1 MNLNVG
7 DLLNQTIGSGE
18 IEQMSR
24 VIDADPQQTGTAV
37 SAALPLILGGLS
49 RNAASGDGVSSLL
62 GALDRDH
69 DGSVLDDVMG
79 HLGQGG
85 NVQGDGILSHV
96 FGNGRSV
103 VEQGVSRASG
113 LDMSKVAQ
121 LLPLLAPIVMG
132 ALGRARQNK
141 QIDEGSLPGVLNEGQ
156 QSLGGSA
163 GLMGTL
169 SEMLDQNND
178 GSVVDDLG
186 GLLGGILG
194 GRR

>member
-24 VIDADPQQTGTAV
+24 VIDADPQQTSSAV

-132 ALGRARQNK
+132 VLGRARQNN
-141 QIDEGSLPGVLNEGQ
+141 QIDEGSLPGVLNESQ

-186 GLLGGILG
+186 GLLGGMLG
-194 GRR
+194 GKR

>member
-1 MNLNVG
+1 MNLNIG
-7 DLLNQTIGSGE
+7 DLLNQRIGTGE

-24 VIDADPQQTGTAV
+24 VIDADPQQTSNAV

-49 RNAASGDGVSSLL
+49 RNAASGDGASSLL

-85 NVQGDGILSHV
+85 SVQGDGILSHV

-103 VEQGVSRASG
+103 VEQGVSQASG

-132 ALGRARQNK
+132 ALGRARRDN

-186 GLLGGILG
+186 GLLGGMLG
-194 GRR
+194 GKR

>member
-1 MNLNVG
+1 
-7 DLLNQTIGSGE
+7 
-18 IEQMSR
+18 MSR
-24 VIDADPQQTGTAV
+24 VIDADPQQTSNAV

-49 RNAASGDGVSSLL
+49 RNAASGDGASSLL

-79 HLGQGG
+79 YLGQGG
-85 NVQGDGILSHV
+85 SVEGDGILSHV

-121 LLPLLAPIVMG
+121 LLPLLAPIVLG
-132 ALGRARQNK
+132 ALGRARQNN
-141 QIDEGSLPGVLNEGQ
+141 QIDEGSLPGVLNQGQ
-156 QSLGGSA
+156 ESLGGSA
-163 GLMGTL
+163 GLIGTL
-169 SEMLDQNND
+169 SEMLDQNKD

-186 GLLGGILG
+186 GLLGGLLG
-194 GRR
+194 GKR

>member
-24 VIDADPQQTGTAV
+24 VIDADPQQTSSAV

-186 GLLGGILG
+186 GLLGGMLG
-194 GRR
+194 GKR